1 MSTTQKQLLIMELV
15 NESPTVFMNSHQIY
29 HLREAQLSEQ
39 TMYLIASLVNAY
51 RPHDAIPTK
60 EELGEPLTHST
71 CSPFQD

>member
-1 MSTTQKQLLIMELV
+1 MHLQC
-15 NESPTVFMNSHQIY
+15 SPSSHPIY
-29 HLREAQLSEQ
+29 HLREAQLDTQ

-51 RPHDAIPTK
+51 RPHQPIPTK

>member
-1 MSTTQKQLLIMELV
+1 
-15 NESPTVFMNSHQIY
+15 MNHQIY